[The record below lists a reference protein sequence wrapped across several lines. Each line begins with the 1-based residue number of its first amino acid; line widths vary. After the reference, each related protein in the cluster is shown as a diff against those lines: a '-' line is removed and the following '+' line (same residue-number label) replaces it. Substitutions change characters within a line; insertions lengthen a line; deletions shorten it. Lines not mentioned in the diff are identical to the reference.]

1 MLSSAI
7 SRLVSAFTP
16 SKQTEQDEQNVLNT
30 VEAEVLHV
38 AMLDGKIA
46 VILEASGESAIQ
58 SMHELLDQG
67 VTKLIV
73 LASSEGKKKEVL
85 DKFHNWKGG
94 EGHKK
99 QSVVGI
105 VDAYNPSKESL
116 DTLLKRVKKAA
127 GVPESAG
134 MVSLFEYK
142 SVAETYSGVGN
153 ACDFEEISITT
164 RNSKL

>member
-1 MLSSAI
+1 M
-7 SRLVSAFTP
+7 
-16 SKQTEQDEQNVLNT
+16 LNT

-67 VTKLIV
+67 ITKVIV
-73 LASSEGKKKEVL
+73 LASSEAKKKELL

-94 EGHKK
+94 ESHKSHKK
-99 QSVVGI
+99 QAVVGI
-105 VDAYNPSKESL
+105 VDTYNPSKEDL
-116 DTLLKRVKKAA
+116 ETLLKRVKKAA
-127 GVPESAG
+127 GVPDSAG
-134 MVSLFEYK
+134 VVSLFEYK

-153 ACDFEEISITT
+153 ACDFEEISIAT
-164 RNSKL
+164 RTSKL